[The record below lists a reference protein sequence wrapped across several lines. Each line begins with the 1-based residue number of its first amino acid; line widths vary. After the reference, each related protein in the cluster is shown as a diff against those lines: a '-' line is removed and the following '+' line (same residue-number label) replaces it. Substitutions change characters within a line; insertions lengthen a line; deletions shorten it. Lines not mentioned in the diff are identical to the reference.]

1 MGDSIIYTEQQF
13 QGRWSVKQL
22 SLSYAYLNSVIKVNV
37 KLPLCLPLRH
47 MEGCLHA
54 FVTSP
59 LDGDDWSGSHPHFFL
74 WGGNPCYHFN
84 KRLGRHQSF
93 LVEDN
98 LLPFLGI
105 DPQLLGDPS

>member
-1 MGDSIIYTEQQF
+1 
-13 QGRWSVKQL
+13 VKHL
-22 SLSYAYLNSVIKVNV
+22 CLSYVNLNSVIKANV
-37 KLPLCLPLRH
+37 KLSLCLPLRH

-74 WGGNPCYHFN
+74 WGGNPCYYFN
-84 KRLGRHQSF
+84 RRLCRYQSF

-98 LLPFLGI
+98 FLPFLGF
-105 DPQLLGDPS
+105 DPQFLGDPL